1 MQTERTQ
8 VGQKTLR
15 KKTTGQK
22 HIETTREKNVVC
34 LYFSRDMHPILPTFI
49 KLIFKTV
56 NRSCDNNIKKKAVPV
71 IYNTV
76 IENMLTYCCF
86 EGQLFANNCS
96 NDGLYPFN
104 TLITMIISPRIRE
117 YFILGISIFA
127 SLSSQ
132 VKFDNR
138 SNIQEAGRRTF
149 SIKSSSYF
157 SSGYQIVTQYSR

>member
-8 VGQKTLR
+8 VAQKTLR

-34 LYFSRDMHPILPTFI
+34 LYFSRDIHPIFPTFI

-86 EGQLFANNCS
+86 EG
-96 NDGLYPFN
+96 
-104 TLITMIISPRIRE
+104 
-117 YFILGISIFA
+117 
-127 SLSSQ
+127 
-132 VKFDNR
+132 
-138 SNIQEAGRRTF
+138 
-149 SIKSSSYF
+149 
-157 SSGYQIVTQYSR
+157 